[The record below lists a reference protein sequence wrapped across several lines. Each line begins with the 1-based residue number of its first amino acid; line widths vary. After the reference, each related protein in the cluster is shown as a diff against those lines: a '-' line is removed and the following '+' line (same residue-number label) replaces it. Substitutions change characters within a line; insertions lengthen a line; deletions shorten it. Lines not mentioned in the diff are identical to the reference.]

1 MSNSQNLRYT
11 LSPFARTEYDNDNIG
26 QDQIFSRFSCQFI
39 GFHNRT
45 NGDQS
50 CTNLFEFKILI
61 MIRHRSGSRILETKS
76 FRIKI
81 VFMLIILS
89 STAPPLQPE
98 WLHLVPKRTCR
109 TIFAVQYYLAENREL
124 GIN

>member
-1 MSNSQNLRYT
+1 MCTYELIFPSYCYVYSIFSQPCNQNQTYRKESQLQMSNSQNLRYT

-50 CTNLFEFKILI
+50 CTNLFE
-61 MIRHRSGSRILETKS
+61 
-76 FRIKI
+76 
-81 VFMLIILS
+81 
-89 STAPPLQPE
+89 
-98 WLHLVPKRTCR
+98 
-109 TIFAVQYYLAENREL
+109 
-124 GIN
+124 